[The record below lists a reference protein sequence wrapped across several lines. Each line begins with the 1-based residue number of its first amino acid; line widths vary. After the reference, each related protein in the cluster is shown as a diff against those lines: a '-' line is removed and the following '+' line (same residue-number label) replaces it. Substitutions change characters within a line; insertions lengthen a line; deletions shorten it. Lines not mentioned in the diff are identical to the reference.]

1 METGELSI
9 CSRWQFQQ
17 QNVQSFCSSWRFALA
32 FPLFVVS
39 CFAVMEIKF
48 QPIMCCIMQRMG
60 FVHWKMVG
68 NKKKILVT
76 WRAVQANSTRSD
88 RLLNSSKIV
97 FTLKSTDWKKN
108 EKWRL
113 QLFYSTRKALANQ
126 TCRRWLN
133 IPQNQITRHLF
144 HSRVSMKM
152 QIGLYMFS
160 LKVSTIK
167 FYFFVLVSALLS
179 CLFS

>member
-68 NKKKILVT
+68 NKKKFLLLDEPSKQILQDPIGF
-76 WRAVQANSTRSD
+76 W
-88 RLLNSSKIV
+88 IV
-97 FTLKSTDWKKN
+97 AKLSLRWKAQIEKKN
-108 EKWRL
+108 EKLRL

-167 FYFFVLVSALLS
+167 LYFFVLVSALLS